1 MICPKKYTFHVTFQT
16 VIRKINKK
24 RRVESVWRNEK
35 KQSGNEMCL
44 LLFLNWVKNS
54 AITSIQNIHSNEMKM
69 ITSLRIGIL
78 MFVFL
83 LNSESFFVGAFYCYY
98 SYEWK
103 SMSELVCVLSDKFEF
118 YDEHVIIDQNWNVEI
133 LNAE

>member
-1 MICPKKYTFHVTFQT
+1 M
-16 VIRKINKK
+16 
-24 RRVESVWRNEK
+24 E
-35 KQSGNEMCL
+35 
-44 LLFLNWVKNS
+44 
-54 AITSIQNIHSNEMKM
+54 M

-78 MFVFL
+78 MCVFL
-83 LNSESFFVGAFYCYY
+83 LNSESFFFCAFYCYY